1 MDLPKGS
8 SYEEICDKFEW
19 QIPEFFNI
27 ADAVCDRWAND
38 DERIAITHQSLDGAA
53 TNFTFAAIRSN
64 ANQLANLLGRLGLAT
79 GDRVL
84 VMLTQSPACAISHI
98 GCFKSGIVSC
108 LASVLFG
115 PDGVRHR
122 LQSSCAKVCITDANN
137 LAKVLEIRDQ
147 CPTLQHVLVVTED
160 QSATEINGVLPF
172 WSSLSGESIEY
183 ENVKTR
189 AEDTAWISYTSGT
202 TGNPKG
208 VLMPHRVLLGN
219 KPLFE
224 YYYDYGPK
232 PSDLLWSP
240 ADWAWI
246 AGLINILLI
255 GWYSGCR
262 VVSTEMQGFDAK
274 LAYRILEKY
283 QITVSLL
290 TPTVLK
296 LMRQIDTEE
305 TYDIQLRVVL
315 SGGEAVGRELALWAD
330 ERFGLT
336 ISEGFGQTE
345 CNGMIGT
352 NPRLMATRHGSLGKA
367 MPGSTCAIVDDEG
380 IEVPTGTTGNI
391 AIKRPHP
398 AMFSGYLNNPE
409 ATDAKF
415 IGDWMI
421 TGDLGEQDEDG
432 YLWFHGRTDD
442 VITSS
447 GYRIGPT
454 EIEDCLLKSDAVQ
467 LAAVIGVPDE
477 ERTEVIKAF
486 VVPAEGFAADDA
498 LAEALKQLVRDN
510 LAKHE
515 VPRLIEFVASL
526 PLTTTGKIMRRTLRD
541 QEVTNLKSIPQE

>member
-1 MDLPKGS
+1 MDLPKGG

-38 DERIAITHQSLDGAA
+38 ENRIAITHQSLDGAA

-64 ANQLANLLGRLGLAT
+64 TNQLANLLGTLGLVK

-122 LQSSCAKVCITDANN
+122 LQSSCAKVCITDGNN
-137 LAKVLEIRDQ
+137 LAKVLEIKDQ
-147 CPTLQHVLVVTED
+147 CPTLQHVLVVTDDECGAD
-160 QSATEINGVLPF
+160 INGVLPF
-172 WSSLSGESIEY
+172 WSSLSAESTDY

-232 PSDLLWSP
+232 PSDVLWSP

-274 LAYRILEKY
+274 LAYRILEHH

-296 LMRQIDTEE
+296 LMRQIEAEE

-352 NPRLMATRHGSLGKA
+352 NPRLMTTRHGSLGKA

-380 IEVPTGTTGNI
+380 IEVSPGTTGNI

-398 AMFSGYLNNPE
+398 AMFSGYLDNPA
-409 ATDAKF
+409 ATAAKF

-486 VVPAEGFAADDA
+486 VV
-498 LAEALKQLVRDN
+498 LAEHVEPSDTLANDLKQLVRDN

-515 VPRLIEFVASL
+515 VPRLIEFVTSL

-541 QEVTNLKSIPQE
+541 WEIERRRPT

>member
-1 MDLPKGS
+1 MDLPIGT
-8 SYEEICDKFEW
+8 SYEEICEKFAW
-19 QIPEFFNI
+19 DIPTHFNI
-27 ADAVCDRWAND
+27 ADAVCDRWAED
-38 DERIAITHQSLDGAA
+38 TRRIAMTHESLDGSICEYS
-53 TNFTFAAIRSN
+53 FAQIKAYS
-64 ANQLANLLGRLGLAT
+64 NQLANLFGELGLQS

-84 VMLTQSPACAISHI
+84 VMLTQSPECAISHI
-98 GCFKSGIVSC
+98 GCFKAGIVSC

-115 PDGVRHR
+115 PDAVKHR
-122 LQSSCAKVCITDANN
+122 LLGSSAKVCITNRAN
-137 LAKVLEIRDQ
+137 LGKITEVMDQ
-147 CPTLQHVLVVTED
+147 CPSLEHIIVTDENAPNQALSFWKALQE
-160 QSATEINGVLPF
+160 QSTSFIN
-172 WSSLSGESIEY
+172 
-183 ENVKTR
+183 KATR

-202 TGNPKG
+202 TGQPKG
-208 VLMPHRVLLGN
+208 VLMPHRLLLGN

-232 PSDLLWSP
+232 KNDVLWSP

-262 VVSTEMQGFDAK
+262 VVSTDMQGFDAQ
-274 LAYRILEKY
+274 AAFRILAQHK
-283 QITVSLL
+283 ITVSLL

-296 LMRQIDTEE
+296 LMRQVDSEAAQDID
-305 TYDIQLRVVL
+305 LRVVL
-315 SGGEAVGRELALWAD
+315 SGGEAVGKELALWAD
-330 ERFGLT
+330 DRFGLT

-352 NPRLMATRHGSLGKA
+352 NPRLMEVRHGSLGKA
-367 MPGSTCAIVDDEG
+367 MPGSICAIVDDKG
-380 IEVPTGTTGNI
+380 QEVVTGTKGNI

-398 AMFSGYLNNPE
+398 AMFSGYLDNPD
-409 ATDAKF
+409 ATAAKF

-477 ERTEVIKAF
+477 QRTELVKAF
-486 VVPAEGFAADDA
+486 VVLADGFEPNEV
-498 LAEALKQLVRDN
+498 LAESLKQLVRQH

-515 VPRLIEFVASL
+515 VQRLIAFVEAL
-526 PLTTTGKIMRRTLRD
+526 PLTTTGKIMRRALRD
-541 QEVTNLKSIPQE
+541 QEISSPPDTTS

>member
-1 MDLPKGS
+1 MDLPKGG

-38 DERIAITHQSLDGAA
+38 ENRIAITHQSLDGAA
-53 TNFTFAAIRSN
+53 TNFTFSAIRSN
-64 ANQLANLLGRLGLAT
+64 ANQLANLLGTLGLVK

-122 LQSSCAKVCITDANN
+122 LQSSGARVCITDANN
-137 LAKVLEIRDQ
+137 LAKVLEIRGQ
-147 CPTLQHVLVVTED
+147 CPALQHVLVVGENESGAD
-160 QSATEINGVLPF
+160 INGVLAF
-172 WSSLSGESIEY
+172 WSSLSAESPEY

-232 PSDLLWSP
+232 PSDVLWSP

-274 LAYRILEKY
+274 LAYRILEHH

-296 LMRQIDTEE
+296 LMRQIEAEE

-352 NPRLMATRHGSLGKA
+352 NPRLMTTRHGSLGKA
-367 MPGSTCAIVDDEG
+367 MPGSTCAIVDDRG
-380 IEVPTGTTGNI
+380 VEVPIGTTGNI

-398 AMFSGYLNNPE
+398 AMFSGYLDNPA
-409 ATDAKF
+409 ATAAKF

-486 VVPAEGFAADDA
+486 VV
-498 LAEALKQLVRDN
+498 LAEHVEPSDTLANDLKQLVRDN

-515 VPRLIEFVASL
+515 VPRLIEFVTSL

-541 QEVTNLKSIPQE
+541 WEIERRRPT